1 VAVEVGLDLVGV
13 AQEAAEGAQES
24 AAVQAGPESAVE
36 VRRAPRPGNG

>member
-1 VAVEVGLDLVGV
+1 VVVEVGLDLVV

-24 AAVQAGPESAVE
+24 AAE